1 MISALSRQSK
11 TTPIGLDLGAR
22 AIRAAQSTRSAGH
35 YVVTRAVRYELQDLG
50 TDTQD
55 ESRSTA
61 AALDGG
67 LRLAEFRGKR
77 VRTALNSPDLE
88 LHALELPPAVSTGRS
103 VELARVVR
111 WEVERLTTITGES
124 LETRHWPLPA
134 TTASGPNAIGV
145 AAPREK
151 VVATVAACRQAG
163 LLCASVDA
171 AAAVLCRFGALLETW
186 DSEAVW
192 GILDLGYRLT
202 RLVLCVDDVPVL
214 VRNVGGGGTAWTK
227 RIAESLQISTKA
239 AEVQKR
245 DAGLALSG
253 RGIRAEGG
261 AVPPTELGSIITGV
275 LRTDLR
281 DIALEVKRS
290 YEYVL
295 GCYPGR
301 RAADLVLVGGGAAM
315 KNLPEYLNNALG
327 IVVRRAS
334 LYLENDS
341 CRLEYAGGRP
351 NRFDEFALAI
361 GLTVKG

>member
-1 MISALSRQSK
+1 MISTLSLQSK
-11 TTPIGLDLGAR
+11 TTLIGLDLGTR
-22 AIRAAQSTRSAGH
+22 ATRAAQATRSPGRYTVA
-35 YVVTRAVRYELQDLG
+35 RAVRCEQPDLDPG
-50 TDTQD
+50 VPD

-61 AALDGG
+61 VTLPGS
-67 LRLAEFRGKR
+67 LRPAEFHGKR

-88 LHALELPPAVSTGRS
+88 LHALELPAAVSTGS
-103 VELARVVR
+103 SAELARVVR
-111 WEVERLTTITGES
+111 WEVERLTTDAGED

-145 AAPREK
+145 AASREK
-151 VVATVAACRQAG
+151 IVAVVAACRQAG
-163 LLCASVDA
+163 LVCTGVDA
-171 AAAVLCRFGALLETW
+171 AAAALCRFGGLLQAW

-214 VRNVGGGGTAWTK
+214 ARNVGGGGAAWTQ
-227 RIAESLQISTKA
+227 RIAESLQISPKT

-245 DAGLALSG
+245 DAGLALRG

-261 AVPPTELGSIITGV
+261 AAPPTELASIITGV

-281 DIALEVKRS
+281 DIALEIKRS

-301 RAADLVLVGGGAAM
+301 RAADLVLVGAGAAM

-327 IVVRRAS
+327 ITVRRAS
-334 LYLENDS
+334 AYSDSDS
-341 CRLEYAGGRP
+341 CRVEYPGGRP
-351 NRFDEFALAI
+351 SRFDEFALAI
-361 GLTVKG
+361 GLAVNG